1 MSNSHIKLLPDHV
14 ANQIAAGEVV
24 QRPASVVKELMEN
37 ALDAGARAIKLIVK
51 DGGKNLIQVV
61 DDGHGMNELDA
72 RMAFE
77 RHATS
82 KIGKAEDLFH
92 LQTKGFRG
100 EALASIAA
108 VAHVEMKTKTAAQE
122 LGTEMIIEG
131 SKVIKQIPVATQQ
144 GTSIAVK
151 NLFYNIPARRKFLKS
166 IQVEMRHVNDE
177 FFRLALAHI
186 DRTFTLIHNGQTV
199 YHLPKSNLLQRINN
213 LFGLKMSQKL
223 VPVQEETDYI
233 KIKGF
238 IGKPEFAK
246 RKRGEQYFFVN
257 NRFIKSPYLNHA
269 ITSAYEGLIKE
280 KSYPSYFV
288 FFEID
293 PQHIDVNIHPT
304 KTEIKF
310 DDEQTVYSILKVAAK
325 HSLGQFNL
333 TPSMDFDRRADL
345 DLPYE
350 YTKKAP
356 TLPKIN
362 VNPDFNPFKDD
373 DFGQPAKIAPSRMA
387 KRLDYFESLMHETMQ
402 ASNALTDKDSLDPDI
417 HPDLNFESRL
427 NSSAFQLN
435 LKYIVTSVKDQLI
448 IIHQHRAHR
457 LVLHHHLLQQLQK
470 GKMPVQQLMFPVELQ
485 LIPDEISYLQQHQ
498 SKIAQMGFELDF
510 SETTVCVK
518 GMPMQLKTQAVTD
531 ILQDIINQLGY
542 ENQARLSQI
551 DEKLALIIAEKSAV
565 KSGQKLSDADMEQ
578 LIDDLFQLENPLYDA
593 QGKKVFISIASQE
606 ISRRFD

>member
-37 ALDAGARAIKLIVK
+37 ALDAGAHAIKLIVK

-177 FFRLALAHI
+177 FFRLALAHT

-402 ASNALTDKDSLDPDI
+402 ASNALTDKDSLDTDNQL
-417 HPDLNFESRL
+417 DLNFESRL
-427 NSSAFQLN
+427 NSSVFQLN

-448 IIHQHRAHR
+448 IIHQNRAHR
-457 LVLHHHLLQQLQK
+457 LVLYHHLLQQLQK

-593 QGKKVFISIASQE
+593 QGKKVFISMASEE
-606 ISRRFD
+606 INRRFD